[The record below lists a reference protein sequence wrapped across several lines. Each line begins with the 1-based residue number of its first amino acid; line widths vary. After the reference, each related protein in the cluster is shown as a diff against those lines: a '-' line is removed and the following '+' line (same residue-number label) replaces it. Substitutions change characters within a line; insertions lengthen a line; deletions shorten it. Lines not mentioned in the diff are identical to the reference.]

1 MTRWFRTDIGRALAF
16 FSSWSALWLTACEGG
31 ILDVDDSGIVVP
43 ADLDEAGPA
52 AIPTLVNGVVG
63 SYHEAVDGVVRCSA
77 MLTDEMILAGT
88 FPTRFQVDARRIQP
102 SNGDLADQVYTP
114 LHRARLQADT
124 TVFMLEARLGEP
136 AFEETLPLL
145 LQGIAIA
152 KLYAGYS
159 RLWLG
164 ILQEAEARAGALSL
178 FPVQFA
184 AIVGQARAHL
194 WLGNFNQAA
203 AAALQLP
210 RGFVYR
216 AEYSANNSDQYNGMY
231 TFTWGDTESIRWTVG
246 DGTAGSSAGER
257 WEHLEEF
264 IGLNLLRNRPLGF
277 SALSQAVPVVLQTLY
292 NDRGSDMLMASWVEG
307 ALIVAEVA
315 VRSGQTA
322 FAEALLNDLRSDY
335 SLRATLEWGV
345 DPPAA
350 GNLLP
355 EVQLSGD
362 LVTDLKRV
370 ADERARELWL
380 TGDRHTTARRL
391 LRDPQTQLDLF
402 PSKLLI
408 GGGDDVAFPIPQIE
422 LDNNPNLGGGDACP
436 AGQSAGSWR

>member
-1 MTRWFRTDIGRALAF
+1 MFPE
-16 FSSWSALWLTACEGG
+16 SSPVLS
-31 ILDVDDSGIVVP
+31 DDRIV
-43 ADLDEAGPA
+43 EA
-52 AIPTLVNGVVG
+52 
-63 SYHEAVDGVVRCSA
+63 
-77 MLTDEMILAGT
+77 
-88 FPTRFQVDARRIQP
+88 
-102 SNGDLADQVYTP
+102 
-114 LHRARLQADT
+114 
-124 TVFMLEARLGEP
+124 
-136 AFEETLPLL
+136 
-145 LQGIAIA
+145 
-152 KLYAGYS
+152 
-159 RLWLG
+159 LG

-203 AAALQLP
+203 AAALELP

-264 IGLNLLRNRPLGF
+264 IGLNLLRNRPVGF

-345 DPPAA
+345 DPPVA

-362 LVTDLKRV
+362 LATDVKRV

-391 LRDPQTQLDLF
+391 RQDPQIQLDLF

>member
-63 SYHEAVDGVVRCSA
+63 SYHEAVDGVVRYSA

-88 FPTRFQVDARRIQP
+88 FPTRFQVDAR
-102 SNGDLADQVYTP
+102 Y
-114 LHRARLQADT
+114 
-124 TVFMLEARLGEP
+124 
-136 AFEETLPLL
+136 
-145 LQGIAIA
+145 
-152 KLYAGYS
+152 
-159 RLWLG
+159 
-164 ILQEAEARAGALSL
+164 
-178 FPVQFA
+178 
-184 AIVGQARAHL
+184 
-194 WLGNFNQAA
+194 
-203 AAALQLP
+203 
-210 RGFVYR
+210 
-216 AEYSANNSDQYNGMY
+216 
-231 TFTWGDTESIRWTVG
+231 
-246 DGTAGSSAGER
+246 
-257 WEHLEEF
+257 
-264 IGLNLLRNRPLGF
+264 
-277 SALSQAVPVVLQTLY
+277 
-292 NDRGSDMLMASWVEG
+292 MLMASWVEG

-391 LRDPQTQLDLF
+391 LRDPQTQPDLF